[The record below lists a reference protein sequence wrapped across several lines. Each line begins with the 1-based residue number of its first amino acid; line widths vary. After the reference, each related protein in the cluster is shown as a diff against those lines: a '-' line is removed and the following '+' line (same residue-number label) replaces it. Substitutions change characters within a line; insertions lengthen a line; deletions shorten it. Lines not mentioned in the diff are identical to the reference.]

1 MTPAPMSNLPPHQ
14 DLACA
19 WYGPAMASRT
29 DWIEQ
34 LSANLL
40 QELEQASA
48 TLCASQDDLT
58 QLQPA
63 QYALPTVGPWL
74 ARILGDVTQGRG
86 FVLIRGLPVQQWGR
100 RQAAAAF
107 MLMGAHLGRA
117 RPQNAAG
124 HLLGHVKDMGVSS
137 HDPNV
142 RIYQTAERQTFHTDS
157 CDIVGL
163 LCLQTARRG
172 GESAL
177 VSSTTLF
184 NEMRRLR
191 PDLAAALFQPLATD
205 RRGEVPPGQLP
216 YFSIPVFNWWP
227 TGEDGRLS
235 VIYQRQY
242 IDSAQ
247 RFPHAPRLTPQLREA
262 LDMLDRL
269 SNDPSLNFLMQLER
283 GDIQFVHNHSLL
295 HDRMA
300 FEDWPEPER
309 RRHLLRLWLAPE
321 QARALPPVYAQRY
334 GTVTPGERGGIC
346 LPTAPWNIPWDGL

>member
-1 MTPAPMSNLPPHQ
+1 MTTTNELPPHQ
-14 DLACA
+14 DNAAA
-19 WYGPAMASRT
+19 WYGPDMARRSDWMEPLDAAM
-29 DWIEQ
+29 
-34 LSANLL
+34 LG
-40 QELEQASA
+40 ELADASA
-48 TLCASQDDLT
+48 ALIRANTDLATLQSARHK
-58 QLQPA
+58 
-63 QYALPTVGPWL
+63 LPTVGPWL
-74 ARILGDVTQGRG
+74 ARILHDIQQGRG
-86 FVLIRGLPVQQWGR
+86 FVLIRGLPVQEWGR
-100 RQAAAAF
+100 RQSAAAF
-107 MLMGAHLGRA
+107 MLIGAHLGQA

-124 HLLGHVKDMGVSS
+124 HLLGHVKDVGMSS
-137 HDPNV
+137 RDPNV

-191 PDLAAALFQPLATD
+191 PDLAATLFEPVATD

-216 YFSIPVFNWWP
+216 YFQIPVFNWWP
-227 TGEDGRLS
+227 KGGQGRLS

-242 IDSAQ
+242 VDSAQ
-247 RFPHAPRLTPQLREA
+247 RFPDAPRLTPLQLEA

-269 SNDPSLNFLMQLER
+269 SNDPVLNFLMQLQA
-283 GDIQFVHNHSLL
+283 GDMQFVHNHTLL

-300 FEDWPEPER
+300 FEDWPDPER
-309 RRHLLRLWLAPE
+309 RRHLLRLWLAPGA
-321 QARALPPVYAQRY
+321 ARELPPVYAQRY
-334 GTVTPGERGGIC
+334 GSVTPGERGGIC

>member
-1 MTPAPMSNLPPHQ
+1 
-14 DLACA
+14 
-19 WYGPAMASRT
+19 MASRT

-34 LSANLL
+34 LDGTHLL
-40 QELEQASA
+40 ELEQASA
-48 TLCASQDDLT
+48 TLCKSQDDLT
-58 QLQPA
+58 QLQAARYP
-63 QYALPTVGPWL
+63 LPTLGPWL
-74 ARILGDVTQGRG
+74 ALILHDVTDGRG

-107 MLMGAHLGRA
+107 MLIGSQLGRA

-124 HLLGHVKDMGVSS
+124 HLLGHVKDVGKNSR
-137 HDPNV
+137 DPNV

-163 LCLQTARRG
+163 LCLQTARHG

-191 PDLAAALFQPLATD
+191 PDLAAALFQPVATD

-227 TGEDGRLS
+227 QGAEGRLS

-247 RFPHAPRLTPQLREA
+247 RFPEAPRLTPQLLEA

-269 SNDPSLNFLMQLER
+269 TNDASLNFLMQLQP
-283 GDIQFVHNHSLL
+283 GDIQFVHNHTLL

-300 FEDWPEPER
+300 FQDWPEPER

-321 QARALPPVYAQRY
+321 RARALPPVYAERY

>member
-1 MTPAPMSNLPPHQ
+1 MTRVSTAALPPHQ
-14 DLACA
+14 DLACS
-19 WYGPAMASRT
+19 WFGPDMAGRP

-34 LSANLL
+34 LGATHLK
-40 QELEQASA
+40 ELEQASA
-48 TLCASQDDLT
+48 ALCAGQDDLT
-58 QLQPA
+58 QLRSA
-63 QYALPTVGPWL
+63 SHALPSLGSWL
-74 ARILGDVTQGRG
+74 ARILHDVTEGRG

-124 HLLGHVKDMGVSS
+124 HLLGHVKDMGKSS
-137 HDPNV
+137 RDPNV

-191 PDLAAALFQPLATD
+191 PDLAAALFQPVATD

-227 TGEDGRLS
+227 QGAHGRLS

-247 RFPHAPRLTPQLREA
+247 RFAEAPRLTPQLLEA

-269 SNDPSLNFLMQLER
+269 TNDASLNFLMQLQA
-283 GDIQFVHNHSLL
+283 GDIQFVHNHTLL

-300 FEDWPEPER
+300 FEDWPDPER